1 MRYPMVAS
9 IEGKRGTIWNAQHRD
24 SLAGK
29 VDAVFPEIPPP
40 DASEA
45 PEEYKEEVTENEEK
59 DEETEEKD
67 EETEGDEPTTE
78 GEAPRKRGRPR
89 KEQ

>member
-45 PEEYKEEVTENEEK
+45 PEEHKEEVTEN
-59 DEETEEKD
+59 EEKD

-78 GEAPRKRGRPR
+78 GEAHRKRGRPR